1 MYLKNIFYNIVGASM
16 LSLFYLVIVWF
27 SDCELTNEEN
37 LTVFIFLTMIIFTAF
52 CVWDFLVFLY
62 KTVTL

>member
-27 SDCELTNEEN
+27 SDYELTNEEN
-37 LTVFIFLTMIIFTAF
+37 LTVFIVLTMIIFTAF
-52 CVWDFLVFLY
+52 NVWDFLVFLY
-62 KTVTL
+62 KTVT

>member
-27 SDCELTNEEN
+27 GDYELTNEEN

-62 KTVTL
+62 KTVT